1 MHSYTGIVVRG
12 KGRAKA
18 LGYPTANIALAD
30 DSVSGIY
37 AARVKTEGAEY
48 MAAAFADQKRKLL
61 EAHILDYPSEGGSV
75 SGGSGKSI
83 TMELC
88 KKIREHGDFSN
99 DEDLR
104 AAIAEDIKNVREYF
118 KNNTRVM
125 VFGTFD
131 IVHEGHT
138 DLFRQARALAD
149 NHYLIVSVARDK
161 VAERIKGIKPRNSEE
176 TRRVAVARHALVD
189 KAVLGDSAGYI
200 GHIRANKPDI
210 IALGYDQEGEFVEN
224 LEKDLRKAG
233 LKTRIVRLGA
243 FKPEV
248 YKTSKLI

>member
-88 KKIREHGDFSN
+88 KKIREPGEFSN

-104 AAIAEDIKNVREYF
+104 WAIVEDIKNV
-118 KNNTRVM
+118 
-125 VFGTFD
+125 
-131 IVHEGHT
+131 
-138 DLFRQARALAD
+138 
-149 NHYLIVSVARDK
+149 
-161 VAERIKGIKPRNSEE
+161 
-176 TRRVAVARHALVD
+176 
-189 KAVLGDSAGYI
+189 
-200 GHIRANKPDI
+200 
-210 IALGYDQEGEFVEN
+210 
-224 LEKDLRKAG
+224 
-233 LKTRIVRLGA
+233 
-243 FKPEV
+243 
-248 YKTSKLI
+248 

>member
-61 EAHILDYPSEGGSV
+61 EAHLLDY
-75 SGGSGKSI
+75 SGDLSGKNI
-83 TMELC
+83 TIELS
-88 KKIREHGDFSN
+88 KKIREHEDFIN

-149 NHYLIVSVARDK
+149 NPYLIVSVARDK

-176 TRRVAVARHALVD
+176 ARRVAVARHALVD
-189 KAVLGDSAGYI
+189 EAVLGDSAGYI

-210 IALGYDQEGEFVEN
+210 IAPGYDQEGEFVEN